1 MPIPQHPPKLLIIDD
16 SPDFQSLIKTYL
28 EDVGIV
34 CLFATDV
41 VQATSAAVREQ
52 PSLILLDIGLPG
64 GGGLLLLNRLRAN
77 LRTAKIPVVV
87 ITAQTTPGLESQV
100 RSQGAEE
107 FLLKPLQKE
116 LFIATLRRVL
126 SKPPPPKT

>member
-52 PSLILLDIGLPG
+52 PNLILLDIGLPG

-77 LRTAKIPVVV
+77 LRTANIPVIV

-126 SKPPPPKT
+126 SKPPPQKT